1 VSTGAE
7 PAFGADHDCIPPDA
21 IDRLI
26 ADWSRVR
33 PDLDFAPL
41 GIVARIGRARTHIA
55 AALEAVFAQHGLS
68 DPSFAVLV
76 TLVRLDRPDGVPQR
90 TLMDELGLTAGT
102 ISVRMDR
109 LEEQGLV
116 ERRPDAA
123 DRRNTLIAITE
134 RGRALFERVAPAHLE
149 NERRLLVALDVNE
162 QAMLATLLRK
172 LLVEYEGAGR
182 GDGPGGRLGLVLAPA
197 HVAIAMRAAVGL
209 APAAGL
215 LVREVADD
223 GPAHGVLQRGD
234 VLDQAG
240 GRALTSVAALR
251 AALAAAAPHGPLT
264 VRVVRGEDVVTA
276 QIPLQERDS
285 GAPEAEAR
293 RVRRGPRDLHIV

>member
-1 VSTGAE
+1 MTTDAE
-7 PAFGADHDCIPPDA
+7 PGFGADHGCIPPDS

-41 GIVARIGRARTHIA
+41 GVVARIGRARTHIA

-102 ISVRMDR
+102 VSVRMDR
-109 LEEQGLV
+109 LEAQGLV

-149 NERRLLVALDVNE
+149 NERRLLVALDANE

-172 LLVEYEGAGR
+172 LLVEYEGARR
-182 GDGPGGRLGLVLAPA
+182 GDGPGRRLGLVLAPA
-197 HVAIAMRAAVGL
+197 HVAMAMRAAVGL
-209 APAAGL
+209 APAPGL

-223 GPAHGVLQRGD
+223 GPAHGVLRRGD
-234 VLDQAG
+234 VLEQAA
-240 GRALTSVAALR
+240 GRALTSIAALR
-251 AALAAAAPHGPLT
+251 AALAAVFPQGQLAMR
-264 VRVVRGEDVVTA
+264 VRRGEDVVTV

-285 GAPEAEAR
+285 GTSEAEPR
-293 RVRRGPRDLHIV
+293 RARRGPRDLHIV